1 MNSFQ
6 NHPKV
11 FLSTCKYRNEEIADS
26 PSGHPLTHSHIPV
39 PCPHHRRQ
47 VSKEAVIKLCVLY
60 NVFIAV
66 FKVNPIFQMLISF
79 GIRCH
84 LQYRCKPPVAD
95 NIYLKILSFLCFR
108 VNNQFFSCLI
118 LSDIFNLSY
127 GIMGQP
133 VSRISSPPY

>member
-1 MNSFQ
+1 
-6 NHPKV
+6 
-11 FLSTCKYRNEEIADS
+11 
-26 PSGHPLTHSHIPV
+26 
-39 PCPHHRRQ
+39 
-47 VSKEAVIKLCVLY
+47 
-60 NVFIAV
+60 
-66 FKVNPIFQMLISF
+66 MLISF

-118 LSDIFNLSY
+118 LSDIINLSY

-133 VSRISSPPY
+133 CQQDFLPAILNGCFSYRF